1 MPTILHIYSL
11 EKLPTCGLILF
22 SIRTR
27 VMSVVKTKIWRTFSH
42 VGVIHPSAV
51 TGTKKP
57 WVSYLDEIY
66 GMVSMPLVNF
76 LSGNDFV
83 DWVIRT
89 PSVMLDEHKWTNAIK
104 RNITRDS
111 NLKILPDGTIGGSF
125 ETELKHILG
134 IDEDDRR
141 CNNIGFVKDVLDE
154 YCGGAQSQK
163 QVSFED
169 DQHHF
174 GIEIKVG
181 SEDALIK
188 TVKQILGLVNLTT
201 QSIEPPI
208 TYFMNPLLTDLS
220 DTYFRDG
227 GLKYPSH
234 HKSHMDG
241 DREHIAEIVAKMF
254 SAGLSGDEGLFGHFS
269 EEIDTTVAA
278 KQTRD
283 DISREIVSDVIST
296 VKTQLSISKNAMGNI
311 NQNQKDAWN
320 GALEDLFA
328 SFGVLLTHLN
338 HDSENLEIKKFFIN

>member
-11 EKLPTCGLILF
+11 EKLPNCGIILF
-22 SIRTR
+22 SIRSR

-42 VGVIHPSAV
+42 VGVIYPSAV

-57 WVSYLDEIY
+57 WISYLDEIY

-89 PSVMLDEHKWTNAIK
+89 PSVMLDEQKWTRAIK
-104 RNITRDS
+104 KNISRDS
-111 NLKILPDGTIGGSF
+111 NLKVLPDGTIGGSF

-134 IDEDDRR
+134 IGEDNRSS
-141 CNNIGFVKDVLDE
+141 NNIGFVRDVLDE
-154 YCGGAQSQK
+154 YCGGIEVSK

-169 DQHHF
+169 DQHQF
-174 GIEIKVG
+174 GLEIRGG
-181 SEDALIK
+181 SEDTLIK

-220 DTYFRDG
+220 DTYYRDG
-227 GLKYPSH
+227 GLKYPPL
-234 HKSHMDG
+234 HKTHMES
-241 DREHIAEIVAKMF
+241 DREHVAEIVAKMF
-254 SAGLSGDEGLFGHFS
+254 SAGLGEDESLFGHFT

-278 KQTRD
+278 KHARD
-283 DISREIVSDVIST
+283 EISREMVSDTISALKDHLT
-296 VKTQLSISKNAMGNI
+296 ITKNIMSKCTREER
-311 NQNQKDAWN
+311 DAWN
-320 GALEDLFA
+320 GSLEDLFA
-328 SFGVLLTHLN
+328 SFGVILTHLN
-338 HDSENLEIKKFFIN
+338 HGEVNLEIRRFLL